1 MLGQKSS
8 SPAYARSR
16 ESGARSVA
24 NAGRFA
30 ADGGYAG
37 PKRDPESDQD
47 DRYFGTSAPSGRWS
61 ARGTDRRPQKFD
73 PRQIR
78 AYTSLNQ
85 FTIDPAKYEYQPTTW
100 LRQMNIVL
108 TNQGI
113 PRKSWVTEALK
124 CVSADI
130 SFNIII
136 RSQNHP
142 PLPDSLDFSVFA
154 TWLCLSNQS
163 STHTVRQIEDMLH
176 TIKQDKMRVN
186 EVYTL
191 FNRLVE
197 ELHQQRCL
205 TDDDYRSTFA
215 QNNMVMSPPVRE
227 SRETRSL
234 YLAGLKAEIGT
245 ELRRLSKQ
253 QGLQGF
259 LANGPGVLTRLMN
272 SDRPAAASSQWM
284 VFTRNFKSGNHEP
297 RLPQLQECALLI
309 DSTLKDLAAF
319 NRARDPPASQAT
331 PERRMLTA
339 PSAPCERS
347 IFRTRRA
354 PSPAPSLCACSRCAG

>member
-1 MLGQKSS
+1 M
-8 SPAYARSR
+8 R
-16 ESGARSVA
+16 
-24 NAGRFA
+24 
-30 ADGGYAG
+30 
-37 PKRDPESDQD
+37 
-47 DRYFGTSAPSGRWS
+47 
-61 ARGTDRRPQKFD
+61 
-73 PRQIR
+73 
-78 AYTSLNQ
+78 
-85 FTIDPAKYEYQPTTW
+85 
-100 LRQMNIVL
+100 MVL

-113 PRKSWVTEALK
+113 PPKSWVTEALK

-130 SFNIII
+130 KTKYMFEVMRPGSCVGNWELYDL
-136 RSQNHP
+136 NHP
-142 PLPDSLDFSVFA
+142 PLPNSLDYSVFA

-176 TIKQDKMRVN
+176 TIRQDKMRVN
-186 EVYTL
+186 EFNTF

-215 QNNMVMSPPVRE
+215 QNNMVMFPPVRE

-234 YLAGLKAEIGT
+234 YLAGLKSEIGT
-245 ELRRLSKQ
+245 ELRRLSMQ

-259 LANGPGVLTRLMN
+259 LANDPGVLTRLMN